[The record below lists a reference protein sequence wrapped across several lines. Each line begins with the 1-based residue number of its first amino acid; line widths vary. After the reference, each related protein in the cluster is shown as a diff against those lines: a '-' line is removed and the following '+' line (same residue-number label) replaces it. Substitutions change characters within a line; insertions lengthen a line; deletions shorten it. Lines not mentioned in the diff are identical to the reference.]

1 MSIALVSTSVLFVV
15 GAERAFMRLGD
26 VVVRLADGGSAQTA
40 TIDVRRCT
48 RCPALLATSPV
59 LQQLVERSSVTSVVV
74 HRVGGRP
81 TSKRRV
87 PVRCVPPAT
96 LPHGVSWASAEAR
109 QSWTGAAGHATVLA
123 GASLAPDAIAPDV
136 AAPVLRPTESRSTV
150 LHTEIGPWLLAGL
163 LHERP
168 TLALDAMQ
176 NGMLMVP
183 WQEPFRRL
191 CDRGEAQWQLFAAD
205 SVALARNVARVAD
218 EMRTVHGLR
227 PTQSTPW
234 VLGAH
239 DRFAALV
246 SSMVRRF
253 TTWLLTVPTAIAVLC
268 GAGIFSVQALDGA
281 ARIQEFGVRRA
292 VGATRRDIIGQL
304 MFEAG
309 VVCVLGVVIACL
321 LLAAGGLLTADAQHT
336 VRALLLAL
344 AVAAPLTGLGLVVPG
359 LAALTSSSIAALEG
373 HGEQ

>member
-26 VVVRLADGGSAQTA
+26 VIVRLADGGSAQTA

-74 HRVGGRP
+74 HRMGDRP
-81 TSKRRV
+81 ASKRRV

-96 LPHGVSWASAEAR
+96 LPHGVTWASAEAR
-109 QSWTGAAGHATVLA
+109 RSWTGAAGNATVLA
-123 GASLAPDAIAPDV
+123 GASLAPDAVSPHAVAPL
-136 AAPVLRPTESRSTV
+136 LRTTDGRAMV
-150 LHTEIGPWLLAGL
+150 LHTEVGPWLLAGV

-168 TLALDAMQ
+168 ALALDAIQ

-183 WQEPFRRL
+183 WREPFRTL
-191 CDRGEAQWQLFAAD
+191 CNRGQEQWQLFASD

-218 EMRTVHGLR
+218 ELRTVHRLR

-234 VLGAH
+234 AVGAH

-246 SSMVRRF
+246 STMVRRF
-253 TTWLLTVPTAIAVLC
+253 TTWLLAVPTAIAVLC

-281 ARIQEFGVRRA
+281 ARMQEFGVRRS

-304 MFEAG
+304 LFEAG
-309 VVCVLGVVIACL
+309 MVCGLGIAIACL
-321 LLAAGGLLTADAQHT
+321 LLAAGGLLTGDAQHT
-336 VRALLLAL
+336 MRALLLAL
-344 AVAAPLTGLGLVVPG
+344 GVAAPLSGLGLVVPG
-359 LAALTSSSIAALEG
+359 LAALASSSIAALEG
-373 HGEQ
+373 HGEP